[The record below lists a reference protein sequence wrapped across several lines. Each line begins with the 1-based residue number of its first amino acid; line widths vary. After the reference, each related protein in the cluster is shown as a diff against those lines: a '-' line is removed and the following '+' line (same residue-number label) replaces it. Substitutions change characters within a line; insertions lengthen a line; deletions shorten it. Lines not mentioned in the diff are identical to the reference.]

1 MLWIHPARTMKQ
13 PYYYKVEK
21 EERYELWWTMMWP
34 VETTMAASRLVYSG
48 LFQRCPD
55 LRVVLH
61 HAGGMLPMEG
71 GRLDNGLKLYGSRTA
86 PGREDLTESPVKTLN
101 QGLEFRKF
109 YADCATFGSKDAIAC
124 GLGFFGKE
132 HMVFAS
138 DMPFDPEDGFGYV
151 RRTLSDIDALE
162 IPEEDKNLLL
172 WGNAERLLGIQT

>member
-1 MLWIHPARTMKQ
+1 MK
-13 PYYYKVEK
+13 
-21 EERYELWWTMMWP
+21 L
-34 VETTMAASRLVYSG
+34 
-48 LFQRCPD
+48 
-55 LRVVLH
+55 
-61 HAGGMLPMEG
+61 
-71 GRLDNGLKLYGSRTA
+71 
-86 PGREDLTESPVKTLN
+86 KTLN
-101 QGLEFRKF
+101 QGQEFRKF